1 MMQNPLKFASAS
13 SLSEWAKV
21 TVASIRMQ
29 VTPCRVLSAT
39 RTPGSA
45 PCRATT
51 CAHACR
57 RAALMAA
64 VSLFCVRVP
73 PRVISSSVRYAVG
86 TDATCPNASA

>member
-1 MMQNPLKFASAS
+1 VGG
-13 SLSEWAKV
+13 V

-39 RTPGSA
+39 RTPGSV

-51 CAHACR
+51 CVHAQR
-57 RAALMAA
+57 RAALTAA
-64 VSLFCVRVP
+64 ISFFCVRAP
-73 PRVISSSVRYAVG
+73 PLPISSSVRYAVG